1 MLHKLGA
8 LICGVPKYIAKLAL
22 NLSLPLTSITGPALL
37 PIWTILLPMPTLL
50 LLEAAAVTSDR
61 RSTILSWIAYIPPPI
76 ASTSAPLKG

>member
-8 LICGVPKYIAKLAL
+8 LLCRVPKYIAKLAL
-22 NLSLPLTSITGPALL
+22 NLSLPLTSITGSALL

-50 LLEAAAVTSDR
+50 LLEAAAVTSNS
-61 RSTILSWIAYIPPPI
+61 RSTILSWRAHIPPPI